1 MIELL
6 FLLSG
11 LTLVVLAAAQLWQG
25 VQLFAPAP
33 PSRRLNAVLESI
45 AVLTVA
51 VAALGLGQTILEE
64 EVRDQAQMSAPTR
77 VRRFLSR
84 FMVVLV
90 VALSI
95 ETLVLAFRMSH
106 ACTREY
112 LPYVASIGVVAALLL
127 AAWGVFI
134 RLNRAA
140 EAIEPDAMQAVKSED
155 RKIEKTAKETHD
167 HDHHPPRPHQ
177 HSFQRSAARR
187 YGVPRRRRGEEPGP
201 GRQGPDQAGLDEID
215 RLLAKCG
222 SNKSKVLS
230 ATIWV
235 TDIRNRAPMNEVW
248 TAWVDAKNLPARACV
263 EAKLADPR
271 ALVEIMVIAAK

>member
-1 MIELL
+1 MNFIHRLFPAGHFVISLL

-11 LTLVVLAAAQLWQG
+11 LTLVVLAGAQLWQG
-25 VQLFAPAP
+25 VQLFGPA
-33 PSRRLNAVLESI
+33 SIQERLNAVLESI

-51 VAALGLGQTILEE
+51 VAALELGQTILEE
-64 EVRDQAQMSAPTR
+64 EVHRQAQMSAPTR

-106 ACTREY
+106 DAPEH

-140 EAIEPDAMQAVKSED
+140 EALEPDAIQAAKRED
-155 RKIEKTAKETHD
+155 RKIEKTAK
-167 HDHHPPRPHQ
+167 
-177 HSFQRSAARR
+177 
-187 YGVPRRRRGEEPGP
+187 G
-201 GRQGPDQAGLDEID
+201 
-215 RLLAKCG
+215 
-222 SNKSKVLS
+222 
-230 ATIWV
+230 
-235 TDIRNRAPMNEVW
+235 
-248 TAWVDAKNLPARACV
+248 DA
-263 EAKLADPR
+263 
-271 ALVEIMVIAAK
+271 